1 MPDHSTGP
9 GGSSA
14 SSTRSTPKRISFA
27 ELPEPYGSERGG
39 GSGRGFEKKRSR
51 RAKKRG
57 GKGKGRS
64 KGEMEDGS
72 DGSDSED
79 DDKGWWVKL
88 LLGTGSVRNLSLGR
102 PEERVES
109 RIARGLGSRGG
120 FAGGIEDWAV

>member
-1 MPDHSTGP
+1 
-9 GGSSA
+9 
-14 SSTRSTPKRISFA
+14 
-27 ELPEPYGSERGG
+27 
-39 GSGRGFEKKRSR
+39 
-51 RAKKRG
+51 
-57 GKGKGRS
+57 
-64 KGEMEDGS
+64 MEDGS